1 MFRILIADDEK
12 VIRKGIIAI
21 LTRDLGEELTF
32 LEAAN
37 GLQAVELAQGQP
49 LDLIISDISMPGLGG
64 LEFIRKL
71 REAGR
76 DVPVIIISGYENFSF
91 AKEAIRLG
99 VREYVL
105 KPVKREEF
113 VTLVR
118 ECMSEIARSREE
130 SLKTVKRKR
139 ENGELLSQVRKE
151 VLIQLLTE
159 SESGV
164 IGQCLKRLEKFG
176 ISFGASLFAC
186 GVIEYT
192 VTEANRDYIDF
203 AAKNIADE
211 YLGQGDGHALTVEYS
226 PGRLAFILEFKEPTA
241 LEKTLRARIS
251 EAAGLIARYCKVR
264 TAVGIGDIAYD
275 PAFLNKSMGHALTAA
290 DFKIYGGVESVYLYG
305 DMPRGTARALIP
317 VQALLRELD
326 GQSAVGAVNA
336 FEPFIREPA
345 TVQSLECIRASYG
358 AMGLVLE
365 ERRSRAG
372 VPRDLWPS
380 LPDFSEFWSFQEM
393 KQALLRAVS
402 AAGEALGD
410 REEAVNRKLADEIAA
425 YIREHITEEID
436 LNVVAD
442 HFSRTPGYVSTLF
455 RKATDSGFNAFV
467 TGERVKIAKKLLAD
481 SSIPIQ
487 RVGELCGYPNAKYF
501 SVVFKKTTGENPKRY
516 RENAEKSNKH

>member
-1 MFRILIADDEK
+1 MFHILIADDERM
-12 VIRKGIIAI
+12 IRKGIIAI
-21 LTRDLGEELTF
+21 LSRDLENLAF
-32 LEAAN
+32 VEAAN
-37 GLQAVELAQGQP
+37 GQQAVELAQEQP

-113 VTLVR
+113 VALVR
-118 ECMSEIARSREE
+118 ECLSEITRSREE
-130 SLKTVKRKR
+130 SLMTVKRKR
-139 ENGELLSQVRKE
+139 ENGELLAQVRKE

-164 IGQCLKRLEKFG
+164 TRQCLKRLEKFG
-176 ISFGASLFAC
+176 ISFGDSLFAC

-211 YLGQGDGHALTVEYS
+211 YLSQGDGHAVTVEYS
-226 PGRLAFILEFKEPTA
+226 SGKLAFILEFKEPTA
-241 LEKTLRARIS
+241 LEKTLCAQIS
-251 EAAGLIARYCKVR
+251 EAAGLIGRYCKVR
-264 TAVGIGDIAYD
+264 TAAGIGDIAYD
-275 PAFLNKSMGHALTAA
+275 PAFLNKSMSQALTAA
-290 DFKIYGGVESVYLYG
+290 DFKIYGGGERVYSYG
-305 DMPRGTARALIP
+305 GLPRGTARAPIP
-317 VQALLRELD
+317 AQALLKELD
-326 GQSAVGAVNA
+326 GQSAVGAANA
-336 FEPFIREPA
+336 FEPLIREPA
-345 TVQSLECIRASYG
+345 TVHSLECIRRGYAE
-358 AMGLVLE
+358 MGRILE

-372 VPRDLWPS
+372 VPRDLWPAF
-380 LPDFSEFWSFQEM
+380 PDFSSLWSFQEM
-393 KQALLRAVS
+393 KQALRRAIP

-501 SVVFKKTTGENPKRY
+501 SVVFKKMTGENPKRY
-516 RENAEKSNKH
+516 RENVEKSNKR

>member
-1 MFRILIADDEK
+1 MFHILIADDERM
-12 VIRKGIIAI
+12 IRKGIIAI
-21 LTRDLGEELTF
+21 LSRDLENLAF
-32 LEAAN
+32 VEAAN
-37 GLQAVELAQGQP
+37 GQQAVELAQEQP

-99 VREYVL
+99 VRVYVL

-113 VTLVR
+113 VALVR
-118 ECMSEIARSREE
+118 ECLSEITRSREE
-130 SLKTVKRKR
+130 SLMTVKRKR
-139 ENGELLSQVRKE
+139 ENGELLAQVRKE

-164 IGQCLKRLEKFG
+164 TRQCLKRLEKFG
-176 ISFGASLFAC
+176 ISFGDSLFAC

-211 YLGQGDGHALTVEYS
+211 YLGQGDGHAVTVEYS
-226 PGRLAFILEFKEPTA
+226 SGKLAFILEFKEPTA
-241 LEKTLRARIS
+241 LEKTLCARIS
-251 EAAGLIARYCKVR
+251 EAAGLIGRYCKVR
-264 TAVGIGDIAYD
+264 TAAGIGDIAYD
-275 PAFLNKSMGHALTAA
+275 PAFLNKSMSQALTAA
-290 DFKIYGGVESVYLYG
+290 DFKIYGGGERVYSYG
-305 DMPRGTARALIP
+305 GLPRGTARAPIP
-317 VQALLRELD
+317 AQALLKELD
-326 GQSAVGAVNA
+326 GQSAVGAANA
-336 FEPFIREPA
+336 FEPLIREPA
-345 TVQSLECIRASYG
+345 TVHSLECIRRGYAE
-358 AMGLVLE
+358 MGRILE

-372 VPRDLWPS
+372 VPRDLWPAF
-380 LPDFSEFWSFQEM
+380 PDFSSLWSFQEM
-393 KQALLRAVS
+393 KQALRRAIP

-501 SVVFKKTTGENPKRY
+501 SVVFKKMTGENPKRY
-516 RENAEKSNKH
+516 RENVEKSNKR